1 VYRDHTVGVVVPAY
15 NEAGFVGTTI
25 DTIPDYVDRV
35 YVVDDASTDGTWS
48 EVAEHAEAANRF
60 VLPEAP
66 GFDVRVVPIRHREN
80 RGVGGAIKTG
90 YLRARDDGIDVTAVM
105 GGDNQMN
112 PAELH
117 RYLDPIVAGDA
128 DYVKGSRF
136 LRPEDSAD
144 MPRFRLLGNVLLS
157 YLTKVA
163 SGYWAVLDP
172 QNGYTAISLSALR
185 RADVE
190 GMYEY
195 YGYCNDLLV
204 KLNVEDLRVADVP
217 RSSSFAYDDGWKSHI
232 DYAEYVPRV
241 STMLAR
247 NFFGRLNEKYLF
259 RRFHPLALFYY
270 LGVGLAGAGV
280 VRALGARLRGLR
292 EGAGGTDQRGG
303 GQLRT
308 ILTGA
313 VLILYAAVLDA
324 EDNRELQLQVRGDPA
339 RDHEPSEVAAGK
351 PGVEPENGE
360 KPAAD
365 EPIATD
371 WGAGP

>member
-1 VYRDHTVGVVVPAY
+1 MYREHVVGVVVPAY
-15 NEAGFVGTTI
+15 NEAGFVGQTI
-25 DTIPDYVDRV
+25 DTVPDYVDRV
-35 YVVDDASTDGTWS
+35 YVVDDASTDGTRT
-48 EVAEHAEAANRF
+48 EIAEHAEAANRF

-66 GFDVRVVPIRHREN
+66 GFDVRVVPIRHQEN

-90 YLRARDDGIDVTAVM
+90 YLHAREDGIDVTAVM

-117 RYLDPIVAGDA
+117 RYLDPIVAGEA

-136 LRPEDSAD
+136 LRPEDAAD
-144 MPRFRLLGNVLLS
+144 MPRFRLLGNLLLS

-172 QNGYTAISLSALR
+172 QNGYTAISLAALR
-185 RADVE
+185 RTDVE

-232 DYAEYVPRV
+232 DYGEYVPRV

-247 NFFGRLNEKYLF
+247 NFFARLNEKYLF
-259 RRFHPLALFYY
+259 RRFHPLVLFYY
-270 LGVGLAGAGV
+270 LGMGLAGAGV
-280 VRALGARLRGLR
+280 FRALAARLRGR
-292 EGAGGTDQRGG
+292 GDGAGGSVRRWGG
-303 GQLRT
+303 HLWT
-308 ILTGA
+308 IFAGV
-313 VLILYAAVLDA
+313 VLFLYAAVLDA
-324 EDNRELQLQVRGDPA
+324 EDNRELQLQVREEPE
-339 RDHEPSEVAAGK
+339 RDHGPLATRGGGS
-351 PGVEPENGE
+351 GVERRDGE
-360 KPAAD
+360 TPAAD

>member
-90 YLRARDDGIDVTAVM
+90 YLRARDDGLDVTAVM

-117 RYLDPIVAGDA
+117 RYLDPIVAGEA

-172 QNGYTAISLSALR
+172 QNGYTAISLTALR

-204 KLNVEDLRVADVP
+204 KLNVENLRVADVP

-232 DYAEYVPRV
+232 DYGEYVPRV
-241 STMLAR
+241 SAMLAR
-247 NFFGRLNEKYLF
+247 NFFGRLNAKYLF
-259 RRFHPLALFYY
+259 REFHPLALFYY
-270 LGVGLAGAGV
+270 LGIGLAGAGV
-280 VRALGARLRGLR
+280 VRTVAGRLRGR
-292 EGAGGTDQRGG
+292 GDGDAEAGRWWTAGLGTFF
-303 GQLRT
+303 
-308 ILTGA
+308 TGV
-313 VLILYAAVLDA
+313 VLFLYAAVLDA
-324 EDNRELQLQVRGDPA
+324 EDNRELQQQVREAPERDPGPLAAPAVETGVESADREAPA
-339 RDHEPSEVAAGK
+339 RDEQ
-351 PGVEPENGE
+351 
-360 KPAAD
+360 
-365 EPIATD
+365 IATD
-371 WGAGP
+371 GRGGP